1 MKNLKKMMGIVL
13 VLIMTLAMTIPAF
26 AADITINV
34 QTPEGA
40 SDTGEIYTVYKIF
53 DATVAKENQ
62 NQPSTDEDA
71 PSGTVSTFGN
81 VSYYI
86 DENSPFYGT
95 IEEFKDGGENVFVLS
110 EVAGSNPKRFNV
122 TVAEGQENYSAA
134 ALATELQKVITDET
148 PTAFEGKSPVKLGDN
163 MGYYMILSSLGSR
176 AVVDTV
182 GAGNMTIQ
190 TKNDLPTLNKTIES
204 ITNGTVDHSD
214 DKSGTASY
222 GSTVTFKITVDVP
235 ASAVGAITVH
245 DEMDEAFAYVALD
258 AATTEGVTETA
269 APADDCTKEFVIPA
283 PVVAAAVAG
292 DTDVEVVYTATLN
305 EKVDTATDFNNTAY
319 LTYSNYTSASSV
331 ATVQTYKFDLVK
343 TNSSDELLNGA
354 EFKLYREANGG
365 TPIQFELVDGVYN
378 VTASGTDT
386 IVVTDG
392 KINVKGLA
400 DGKYYLEETKSPEGY
415 NPLNARQE
423 MEIAGA
429 DLTASVTEGA
439 EGAADTYVSGGVRV
453 VNLTGAELP
462 STGGIGTTIFYVV
475 GGLLVVGAGI
485 ALTVRKRVSD
495 QE

>member
-1 MKNLKKMMGIVL
+1 MKNLKKMMGIAL

-26 AADITINV
+26 AANINIEIK
-34 QTPEGA
+34 TPEGNVPNNETY
-40 SDTGEIYTVYKIF
+40 DVYQIF
-53 DATVAKENQ
+53 EATVAKETA
-62 NQPSTDEDA
+62 NQPGTEPD
-71 PSGTVSTFGN
+71 GTVSTFEN

-86 DENSPFYGT
+86 ESASPFYN
-95 IEEFKDGGENVFVLS
+95 IIKDFEDGGQKVFELNL
-110 EVAGSNPKRFNV
+110 VAGSTTRYNV
-122 TVAEGQENYSAA
+122 TLAEGVTSYSAA
-134 ALATELQKVITDET
+134 ALATELQTVKDQAT
-148 PTAFEGKSPVKLGDN
+148 PVASGKSPLKVDN
-163 MGYYMILSSLGSR
+163 KGYYMILSSLGSM

-182 GAGNMTIQ
+182 GQSDMTIQ

-235 ASAVGAITVH
+235 ASAVDAITVH

-283 PVVAAAVAG
+283 SVVAAAVAG
-292 DTDVEVVYTATLN
+292 DTDVEIVYTATLN
-305 EKVDTATDFNNTAY
+305 EKVATATAFKNTAH
-319 LTYSNYTSASSV
+319 LTYSNYTSNPSEV
-331 ATVQTYKFDLVK
+331 EVKTYKFDLVK

-354 EFKLYREANGG
+354 EFKLYREATGG

-386 IVVTDG
+386 IVVTEG
-392 KINVKGLA
+392 KVNVKGLA

-415 NPLNARQE
+415 NPLKTRQE

-439 EGAADTYVSGGVRV
+439 EGAADTYVSGGVQV

>member
-1 MKNLKKMMGIVL
+1 MKNLKKMMGIAL

-26 AADITINV
+26 AANITINV
-34 QTPEGA
+34 TTPEGA
-40 SDTGEIYTVYKIF
+40 TDTGETYQVYQIF
-53 DATVAKENQ
+53 EATVAKETA
-62 NQPSTDEDA
+62 NQPGTEPD
-71 PSGTVSTFGN
+71 GTVSTFEN

-86 DENSPFYGT
+86 ESTSPFYD
-95 IEEFKDGGENVFVLS
+95 IIKDFEDGGQKVFELNL
-110 EVAGSNPKRFNV
+110 VAGSTTRYNV
-122 TVAEGQENYSAA
+122 TLAEGVTSYSAA
-134 ALATELQKVITDET
+134 ALATELQTVKDQAT
-148 PTAFEGKSPVKLGDN
+148 PVASGKSPLKVDN
-163 MGYYMILSSLGSR
+163 KGYYMILSSLGSM

-182 GAGNMTIQ
+182 GQSDMTIQ

-269 APADDCTKEFVIPA
+269 APTDDCTREFVIPA
-283 PVVAAAVAG
+283 SVVAAAVAG
-292 DTDVEVVYTATLN
+292 DTDVEIVYTATLN
-305 EKVDTATDFNNTAY
+305 EKVATATAFKNTAH
-319 LTYSNYTSASSV
+319 LTYSNYTSNPSEV
-331 ATVQTYKFDLVK
+331 EVKTYKFDLVK

-354 EFKLYREANGG
+354 EFKLYREATGG

-386 IVVTDG
+386 IVVTEG
-392 KINVKGLA
+392 KVNVKGLA

-415 NPLNARQE
+415 NPLKTRQE

-429 DLTASVTEGA
+429 DLTASVTEGT
-439 EGAADTYVSGGVRV
+439 EGAADTYVSGGVQV

>member
-1 MKNLKKMMGIVL
+1 MKNLKKMMGIAL

-26 AADITINV
+26 AANININV
-34 QTPEGA
+34 TTPEGA
-40 SDTGEIYTVYKIF
+40 SDTGETYSVYKIF
-53 DATVAKENQ
+53 DATVAKETADQ
-62 NQPSTDEDA
+62 TGTEPD
-71 PSGTVSTFGN
+71 GTVSIFEN

-86 DENSPFYGT
+86 ESTSPFYD
-95 IEEFKDGGENVFVLS
+95 IIKDFEDEGQKVFELNL
-110 EVAGSNPKRFNV
+110 VAGSATRYNV
-122 TVAEGQENYSAA
+122 TLAEGVESYSAA
-134 ALATELQKVITDET
+134 ALATELQTVINQAT
-148 PTAFEGKSPVKLGDN
+148 PVASGKSPLKVDN
-163 MGYYMILSSLGSR
+163 KGYYMILSSLGSM

-182 GAGNMTIQ
+182 GQSDMTIQ

-245 DEMDEAFAYVALD
+245 DEMDDAFAYVALAD
-258 AATTEGVTETA
+258 ATTEGVTETA
-269 APADDCTKEFVIPA
+269 APADACTKEFVIPA
-283 PVVAAAVAG
+283 SVVAAAVAG

-331 ATVQTYKFDLVK
+331 AKVQTYKFDLVK
-343 TNSSDELLNGA
+343 TNSDEMGKELLNGA
-354 EFKLYREANGG
+354 EFKLYREATGG

-415 NPLNARQE
+415 NPLKDRQE

-485 ALTVRKRVSD
+485 ALTVRKRVND